1 MKRIFYSVIVAALG
15 TLMFSSCSN
24 DDVVGADKTADYQSN
39 FEKVFGQVSPGQ
51 NFNTQKTLTIESSVT
66 DMQGNYTLRVYD
78 GVPSRKGSSLLGKF
92 ENLSASG
99 TSTVQV
105 GVSKTTKHIYCI
117 ADNGE
122 VRQSLSAQVA
132 SKKQVT
138 AKFDAADGAPTEA
151 PAYSDDQLSTV
162 TIAFEDLGSTDDF
175 DFNDAVVKV
184 EYATGTGK
192 ANVTLMAVGAVLPLK
207 LYYVGGRQAL
217 PLFGGQELH
226 AAMGYDQDMMINT
239 NRKAQGKND
248 GVDNVAFVTC
258 EIDVP
263 DDFTIG
269 EDGAPF
275 LLEVDGVQEQRQ
287 ITASTEYG
295 AIPQVLV
302 TGKYYDEQTR
312 TSYLWRWPK
321 ERVRLNLAFPTV
333 SDWMSDPTNLTFLAA
348 GAESNLYDGY
358 DPTVV
363 DVISV
368 PTEGLVAYYPFN
380 GNANDESGYG
390 NHGTPTSAVVLAT
403 GVHGDSDGAYQF
415 GGPENPGHIYV
426 PNSQS
431 LQFTDGATF
440 SVYVKPTSWT
450 SMDGWGSTV
459 GSGGSQC
466 IFAKDHDRGGVCF
479 CLDGNDERVGI
490 GSGGFYQDWASLNT
504 HEQLTGQYLNKWTHV
519 AYVFGDGYARL
530 YVNGQLIDEKESTP
544 DFSWMNELDLYIG
557 KFSDYWYPFNGLID
571 EVRIYNRAL
580 TAEEVMALYQEPLN

>member
-24 DDVVGADKTADYQSN
+24 DDVVGADKTADYQAN
-39 FEKVFGQVSPGQ
+39 FVKVFGQVSPDQ

-105 GVSKTTKHIYCI
+105 GVSKTTKHIYCV

-151 PAYSDDQLSTV
+151 PTYSDEQLSTV

-207 LYYVGGRQAL
+207 LYYTGGREAL

-226 AAMGYDQDMMINT
+226 AAMGYDQDIMINT

-248 GVDNVAFVTC
+248 GVDNVSFVTC

-263 DDFTIG
+263 EDFTIG

-275 LLEVDGVQEQRQ
+275 ILEVNGVEGQRQ

-295 AIPQVLV
+295 AVPQVLV

-321 ERVRLNLAFPTV
+321 ERVRLNLAFPTIAE
-333 SDWMSDPTNLTFLAA
+333 WMADATNLAFLAA
-348 GAESNLYDGY
+348 GVESNLYDGY

-363 DVISV
+363 DEQPQQ
-368 PTEGLVAYYPFN
+368 PTTETPEGLEAIDLGLPSGTLWANMNVGAESPEDYGGYYAWGETEAKETYNWSTYFDSDYNRYNLESGLRELLPEDDAATANWGSGWQMPSKEQLDELINSEYTTDEWTTQGGVNGRLITSKSN
-380 GNANDESGYG
+380 GNSIFLPAAGYRYDASLDDAG
-390 NHGTPTSAVVLAT
+390 SYGYYWSRSLNTYY
-403 GVHGDSDGAYQF
+403 SDNAYNLVF
-415 GGPENPGHIYV
+415 
-426 PNSQS
+426 
-431 LQFTDGATF
+431 
-440 SVYVKPTSWT
+440 
-450 SMDGWGSTV
+450 
-459 GSGGSQC
+459 GSGG
-466 IFAKDHDRGGVCF
+466 
-479 CLDGNDERVGI
+479 
-490 GSGGFYQDWASLNT
+490 
-504 HEQLTGQYLNKWTHV
+504 
-519 AYVFGDGYARL
+519 VFGSYGSRDG
-530 YVNGQLIDEKESTP
+530 GQS
-544 DFSWMNELDLYIG
+544 
-557 KFSDYWYPFNGLID
+557 
-571 EVRIYNRAL
+571 VRPVRVQN
-580 TAEEVMALYQEPLN
+580 